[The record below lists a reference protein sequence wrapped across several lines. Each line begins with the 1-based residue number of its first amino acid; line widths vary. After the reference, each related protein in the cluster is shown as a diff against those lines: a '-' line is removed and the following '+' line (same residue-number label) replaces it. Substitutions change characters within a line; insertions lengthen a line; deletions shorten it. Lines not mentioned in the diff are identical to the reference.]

1 MLIRIASLSIL
12 TTVLIPS
19 LPVQAQSCIPIKIDG
34 RDSNQVTNTISPP
47 GTLVSGDNWDTNW
60 SIPSEKSFRRFFLTF
75 IPRDSAEYDVEV
87 NLVYQ
92 DNTRE
97 QFYYQDALQLIA
109 GQNLPVLIAPSSG
122 QAPSQVSLVVGG
134 LQAIG
139 NTYTASVVGCE

>member
-1 MLIRIASLSIL
+1 MLTRIASLSIL
-12 TTVLIPS
+12 TTVLIQC
-19 LPVQAQSCIPIKIDG
+19 LPAQAQSCIPLTIDG
-34 RDSNQVTNTISPP
+34 RSSNRVTNTISPP

-60 SIPSEKSFRRFFLTF
+60 SIPAEESFRRFFLTF

-87 NLVYQ
+87 TLVYR

-97 QFYYQDALQLIA
+97 QFYYQDGLKLIA
-109 GQNLPVLIAPSSG
+109 GQNLPVLISPRSD
-122 QAPSQVSLVVGG
+122 QVPSQVNLVVGG